1 MKRSEVE
8 EVRRPQRWR
17 RAGFSSIEPGS
28 QGPGDTINLLE
39 ICQFVLQAQGY
50 KVISLD
56 KLRYYQIMYFLSRIL
71 LEMINHQHPSFHENA
86 FKQPVDKSVRM

>member
-1 MKRSEVE
+1 MEVL
-8 EVRRPQRWR
+8 
-17 RAGFSSIEPGS
+17 ASSVEPGS

-56 KLRYYQIMYFLSRIL
+56 TLSQILQC
-71 LEMINHQHPSFHENA
+71 LEENT
-86 FKQPVDKSVRM
+86 